1 MIYIHLFIEFFRIGL
16 FSFGGGYAMIP
27 LISNVI
33 TTNQWMTAGEFTNI
47 ISIAEMTPGP
57 IAVNTATYVGF
68 KVGGTFG
75 SVCATTGVA
84 MPSLLIIL
92 FISKFFFT
100 YKEHPIM
107 KNVFKGIRPVIA
119 GLILSSAIII
129 GKSVLFEHDTLSF
142 SGFHYIT
149 FFITVGLFTL
159 TFLKKLHPI
168 LLILIG
174 GVLGLITGF
183 IF

>member
-33 TTNQWMTAGEFTNI
+33 TTNQWMTAGEFTQI

-57 IAVNTATYVGF
+57 IAVNTATYVGY
-68 KVGGTFG
+68 KVAGTFG
-75 SVCATTGVA
+75 SICATTGVA
-84 MPSLLIIL
+84 MPSLLLIL
-92 FISKFFFT
+92 FISKFFFK
-100 YKEHPIM
+100 YKEHPLM
-107 KNVFKGIRPVIA
+107 KNLFKGIRPVIA

-129 GKSVLFEHDTLSF
+129 GKSVLFEHGTLSM
-142 SGFHYIT
+142 SGFHYTT
-149 FFITVGLFTL
+149 FFITILLFIL
-159 TFLKKLHPI
+159 AFMKKMHPI

-174 GVLGLITGF
+174 GVIGMLSGM